1 MKSRSLV
8 RIAAA
13 AGLTSRAGFHGHL
26 HRESAVAGK
35 ACDGDRMS
43 GPGLAPDKVVGELGV
58 KIGMVEADH
67 GLTGVDRRRRPLGNH
82 ISQPLTSHVSA
93 RTRLPRPM
101 LLRNPPSVRS
111 AD

>member
-43 GPGLAPDKVVGELGV
+43 GPGLTPDKVVGELGV

-67 GLTGVDRRRRPLGNH
+67 GLTGFDRRRRPLGIH
-82 ISQPLTSHVSA
+82 HLTATDQP
-93 RTRLPRPM
+93 R
-101 LLRNPPSVRS
+101 
-111 AD
+111 